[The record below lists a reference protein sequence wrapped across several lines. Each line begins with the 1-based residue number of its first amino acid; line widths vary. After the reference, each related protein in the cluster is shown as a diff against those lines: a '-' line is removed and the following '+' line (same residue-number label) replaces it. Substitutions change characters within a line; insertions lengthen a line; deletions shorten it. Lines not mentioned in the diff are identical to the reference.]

1 MLSIPTLTRAFFVYP
16 RTCKCFLNADRH
28 FIAYFKFIEIIEHFI
43 QKLTYKDK

>member
-1 MLSIPTLTRAFFVYP
+1 MNFMLSIPTLTRAFFVYTHVP
-16 RTCKCFLNADRH
+16 NADRH